1 LVLGH
6 PFVDGNKR
14 VGHAAMETFLILNGA
29 ELNAPIEEQAR
40 AMLALAAGETT
51 REAFT
56 EWVRRWARS
65 SR

>member
-1 LVLGH
+1 
-6 PFVDGNKR
+6 
-14 VGHAAMETFLILNGA
+14 LNGA